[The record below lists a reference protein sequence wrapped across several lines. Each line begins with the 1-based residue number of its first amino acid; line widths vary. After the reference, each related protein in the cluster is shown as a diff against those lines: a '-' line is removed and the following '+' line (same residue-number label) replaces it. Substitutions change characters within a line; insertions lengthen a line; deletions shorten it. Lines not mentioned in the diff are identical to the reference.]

1 MRVVLTGNFVHENAS
16 IATGAEEKR
25 AVEAKPDS
33 RHLTA
38 SIAFVHSKTPKSAP
52 VALRGVTRRRVELNL
67 ARGEA
72 ENTTRLVGAVNIR
85 LNLQTSA
92 VKVSI
97 LIHCK
102 KCAANL
108 ILRSANILQSMQSAV
123 RRSHASCIPTHI

>member
-25 AVEAKPDS
+25 AVEAEPDS

-72 ENTTRLVGAVNIR
+72 ENTTRLVGAVNMG
-85 LNLQTSA
+85 LNLQTRA
-92 VKVSI
+92 VQVSI
-97 LIHCK
+97 LYQ
-102 KCAANL
+102 L
-108 ILRSANILQSMQSAV
+108 
-123 RRSHASCIPTHI
+123 